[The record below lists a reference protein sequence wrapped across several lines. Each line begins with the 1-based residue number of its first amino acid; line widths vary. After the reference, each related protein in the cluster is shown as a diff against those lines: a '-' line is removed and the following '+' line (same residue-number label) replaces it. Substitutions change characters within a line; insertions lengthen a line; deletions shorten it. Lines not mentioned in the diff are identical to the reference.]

1 MKNAVVQDL
10 IDVNKLV
17 RAQRQYKNVPLHFPS
32 NIEKPLL
39 VTFHDASWASRK
51 DMSSQGGLLTVLTDE
66 SVMTGQVKSFS
77 PIAWQSRRLP
87 RVCRSSTAA
96 EVQMASSAIDSH
108 EFVKQTLLEW
118 FKFNVIDVQNLDSC
132 LQQIRSVIVTDSENF
147 YDSVARI
154 ASSGLQLEEKRLSIE
169 ILPFRERKDAT
180 GTSCKWVDSDQPLAD
195 SLSQALQFEAMLLA
209 FQRGRISL
217 LFDPSFIRKKHAE
230 KNKVATSCDSQT

>member
-17 RAQRQYKNVPLHFPS
+17 RTQRQYNNVPLYFLS
-32 NIEKPLL
+32 NIEKPML
-39 VTFHDASWASRK
+39 VTFHNASWASRK

-118 FKFNVIDVQNLDSC
+118 CNFNVIDVQNLDSC
-132 LQQIRSVIVTDSENF
+132 LQQIPSVIVTDSKTSMIVLPELPVPGCSLKKRDCQLKSCRFVREMRPLERHVN
-147 YDSVARI
+147 
-154 ASSGLQLEEKRLSIE
+154 GLIPTNS
-169 ILPFRERKDAT
+169 
-180 GTSCKWVDSDQPLAD
+180 
-195 SLSQALQFEAMLLA
+195 
-209 FQRGRISL
+209 
-217 LFDPSFIRKKHAE
+217 
-230 KNKVATSCDSQT
+230 

>member
-1 MKNAVVQDL
+1 M
-10 IDVNKLV
+10 
-17 RAQRQYKNVPLHFPS
+17 
-32 NIEKPLL
+32 L

-118 FKFNVIDVQNLDSC
+118 FNFNVIDVQNLDSC
-132 LQQIRSVIVTDSENF
+132 LQQIRSVIVTDSKNF

-169 ILPFRERKDAT
+169 ILSFRERKDAT
-180 GTSCKWVDSDQPLAD
+180 GTSCKWVDSDQQLAD
-195 SLSQALQFEAMLLA
+195 SLSKAYQFEAMLLA
-209 FQRGRISL
+209 CQWGRISL
-217 LFDPSFIRKKHAE
+217 LLDPSSIE
-230 KNKVATSCDSQT
+230 CS